1 MLELA
6 LFLGAG
12 WFLGRAFR
20 SWGAPAILAEILVG
34 VVLGPE
40 LLNVV
45 PYAKSACSA
54 DHNPSILVLIG
65 NMGVALMIFESGM
78 HLHFDKVAEVGKD
91 AFIVACIGTLTP
103 IVLGI
108 GTGVALGYNIFPDCL
123 SLGIALAPTSV
134 GIALNLLN
142 DAKFLN
148 STPGQIIITAA
159 FVDDIFSLVMLVIL
173 INVAAGEV
181 TAASV
186 VLPLVLSFAFVGL
199 GVWLATRVM
208 PQVKVLI
215 NRVPENR
222 KLSLQPRDEVHLGLM
237 TAAIVFFGWVGSLIG
252 SHLLGT
258 FVAGLSFANVPRS
271 GMIWSRQVK
280 RILGWMMRLFFSAS
294 IAFSIPLSVMFTAK
308 AFLRGLALATIPCIG
323 GKLLSGLVT
332 GKMKYIVGWAMV
344 ARGEFAYVSFL
355 LIKSTNN
362 CNTVCVVCVFDF
374 W

>member
-1 MLELA
+1 MGGGGYDVMLELA

-45 PYAKSACSA
+45 PYAKSGQCAA

-148 STPGQIIITAA
+148 STPGRIIITAA
-159 FVDDIFSLVMLVIL
+159 L
-173 INVAAGEV
+173 NVGV
-181 TAASV
+181 R
-186 VLPLVLSFAFVGL
+186 VL
-199 GVWLATRVM
+199 
-208 PQVKVLI
+208 QVI
-215 NRVPENR
+215 NRHRAV
-222 KLSLQPRDEVHLGLM
+222 LCC
-237 TAAIVFFGWVGSLIG
+237 FGPHEGVRSVGEPVYYANAFPGHISFPGSNSCNLIF
-252 SHLLGT
+252 L
-258 FVAGLSFANVPRS
+258 FV
-271 GMIWSRQVK
+271 
-280 RILGWMMRLFFSAS
+280 
-294 IAFSIPLSVMFTAK
+294 
-308 AFLRGLALATIPCIG
+308 
-323 GKLLSGLVT
+323 LLS
-332 GKMKYIVGWAMV
+332 I
-344 ARGEFAYVSFL
+344 
-355 LIKSTNN
+355 
-362 CNTVCVVCVFDF
+362 
-374 W
+374 